1 MRSNSTT
8 TRTAF
13 SIHTRRNTLM
23 PRVVG
28 LALIA
33 SLAGCTQRT
42 PTPAAPVSPAIG
54 QKAAAATPPA
64 IVQVVPPA
72 EGVKGIYLTGWS
84 AGGTKRLTSLVGLV
98 DRTELNAMVID
109 VKDDGEVGYDVDV
122 PLAKEVGANQKMF
135 RIDKTIGILNAHNI
149 YSIARIACMRDSIL
163 PIKHPEM
170 AVHDKNGNVWKDPTK
185 HMWLDPFNKAVWDYN
200 VDIALDAIKH
210 GFKEIQFD
218 YVRFPSEGKLTGLVY
233 PSRKEGVK
241 REDQIAAFLE
251 YAHTKIK
258 AQGAMFA
265 ADVFGL
271 TSLVKND
278 EGIGQKFQKLVQNV
292 DFLCPMTYPSHYAY
306 GEYGMKDPN
315 KEPYKTI
322 TLSVGDAQK
331 RMVLAG
337 VKTCQLRPWLQD
349 FSLRGVR
356 YGPTEVKAQI
366 KAVKDLGIKGYLLWN
381 AGNKYTESALAT
393 DTPPVIKTA
402 AIDPTPAVAKS
413 TGAETAPASV
423 PESAVKR

>member
-1 MRSNSTT
+1 MRSNFKTVSFTFSPSQNN
-8 TRTAF
+8 AF
-13 SIHTRRNTLM
+13 LLSIA
-23 PRVVG
+23 G
-28 LALIA
+28 LALTVC
-33 SLAGCTQRT
+33 LPGCTRGT
-42 PTPAAPVSPAIG
+42 PGPAAPISPAIG
-54 QKAAAATPPA
+54 LKAAAIPAPA

-84 AGGTKRLTSLVGLV
+84 AGGTKRLTALVGLV

-109 VKDDGEVGYDVDV
+109 VKDDGEIGYDVDV

-135 RIDKTIGILNAHNI
+135 RIDKTIAILNAHSI

-163 PIKHPEM
+163 PKKHPEM

-258 AQGAMFA
+258 AQGAIFA

-315 KEPYKTI
+315 REPYKTI

-337 VKTCQLRPWLQD
+337 EKNCQLRPWLQD

-356 YGPTEVKAQI
+356 YGPTEVRAQI

-381 AGNKYTESALAT
+381 AANRYTESALAT
-393 DTPPVIKTA
+393 DTPPVVKTA
-402 AIDPTPAVAKS
+402 AADTGQSVAKS
-413 TGAETAPASV
+413 AAAQTAPVSV
-423 PESAVKR
+423 SGSTTKR